1 MRDVNRF
8 GVWSLVAIVLINGLL
23 LGAFYYLTR
32 DVLVDQQQWLALAG
46 IWLGTSLILWAVLR
60 WLAGRMAGALQS
72 AAPITSAPVALPITA
87 APTPRPVTPSPAK
100 SQVPPEAGAVQML
113 AVLQRQGRLID
124 FLQEDLAR
132 YADDQIGAAVR
143 SVHAGCKQ
151 ALAEHVQMEPVYKE
165 AEGSAVVVQPGFDA
179 YSVRLSGNV
188 TGEPPFRGT
197 LRHRGWRVTRVDLP
211 LQADAARRE
220 LVVAPAEVELSS

>member
-8 GVWSLVAIVLINGLL
+8 GLWSLVAVVLINGVL

-32 DVLVDQQQWLALAG
+32 AVVVDQQQWLILAG
-46 IWLGTSLILWAVLR
+46 IWLGGSLILWAVLR
-60 WLAGRMAGALQS
+60 WLAGRMAEALLS
-72 AAPITSAPVALPITA
+72 AAPA
-87 APTPRPVTPSPAK
+87 APAAGAAPAAAAPAPRPVAPPSPAK
-100 SQVPPEAGAVQML
+100 PQVPPEAGAVQML

-124 FLQEDLAR
+124 FLQEDLAL
-132 YADDQIGAAVR
+132 YGDDQIGAAVR

-151 ALAEHVQMEPVYKE
+151 ALAEHVQLEPVYKE

-179 YSVRLSGNV
+179 YSVRLSGDV

-211 LQADAARRE
+211 VQADAARRE
-220 LVVAPAEVELSS
+220 LVVAPAEVEV

>member
-1 MRDVNRF
+1 MGEVNRF
-8 GVWSLVAIVLINGLL
+8 GVWSLVAVVLINGLL

-32 DVLVDQQQWLALAG
+32 AVLVDQQQWLILAG
-46 IWLGTSLILWAVLR
+46 IWLGGSLILWAVLR
-60 WLAGRMAGALQS
+60 WLAGRMAETLQS
-72 AAPITSAPVALPITA
+72 AAPPAPAPAVTPVAASPAL
-87 APTPRPVTPSPAK
+87 RPVAPPPAAK
-100 SQVPPEAGAVQML
+100 PQIPPEAGAVQML

-124 FLQEDLAR
+124 FLQEDLAL

-143 SVHAGCKQ
+143 SIHAGCKQ

-179 YSVRLSGNV
+179 YSVRLSGDV

-211 LQADAARRE
+211 VQADAARRE
-220 LVVAPAEVELSS
+220 LVVAPAEVEV